1 MLYDKTVNCV
11 QDLLLVHDSQ
21 KPQTENI
28 AFNDLTIGC
37 RRLGVDIVYISVY
50 IEYIQ

>member
-1 MLYDKTVNCV
+1 MYDKTFNCV
-11 QDLLLVHDSQ
+11 QDLLLVHASQ

-28 AFNDLTIGC
+28 AFKYLNIGG